1 MLAKVK
7 LALRI
12 THTYLDSDIT
22 DTIKVARQEMVR
34 SGISEEIANSELEII
49 ENAIKTFCLY
59 VYANDSKMTEGYFH
73 SWEYQLDNIRKSTN
87 IVVPFVP
94 SGEEE

>member
-12 THTYLDSDIT
+12 THTFLDADIT
-22 DTIKVARQEMVR
+22 DTIKVARQEMIR
-34 SGISEEIANSELEII
+34 SGISAEIANSELEII

-87 IVVPFVP
+87 IVVP

>member
-1 MLAKVK
+1 MLEKVK
-7 LALRI
+7 IALRI
-12 THTYLDSDIT
+12 THTFLDADIA

-34 SGISEEIANSELEII
+34 AGITENIANSDLEII

-87 IVVPFVP
+87 ISV
-94 SGEEE
+94 